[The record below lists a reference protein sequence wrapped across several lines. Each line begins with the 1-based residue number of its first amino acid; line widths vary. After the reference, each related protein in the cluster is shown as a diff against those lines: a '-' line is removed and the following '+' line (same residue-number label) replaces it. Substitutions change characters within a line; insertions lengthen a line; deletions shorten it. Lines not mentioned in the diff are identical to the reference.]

1 MSRFLLFIFALALIA
16 AVVLFVEDHRNGAIV
31 CAIAAVMSILLWLT
45 FLPTFIAY
53 RREHP
58 NRIPILLV
66 NLFFGWTLVG
76 WVVALVW
83 ACIAFAEPV
92 PARGFA
98 DGH

>member
-1 MSRFLLFIFALALIA
+1 MSRFLLFLFAVALIA
-16 AVVLFVEDHRNGAIV
+16 AVVMLVEDHRNGAIV
-31 CAIAAVMSILLWLT
+31 CAIVSGVAIVLWLT

-58 NRIPILLV
+58 NRVPILLV

-76 WVVALVW
+76 WVAALVW
-83 ACIAFAEPV
+83 ACMAFAEPV
-92 PARGFA
+92 PVRGFA